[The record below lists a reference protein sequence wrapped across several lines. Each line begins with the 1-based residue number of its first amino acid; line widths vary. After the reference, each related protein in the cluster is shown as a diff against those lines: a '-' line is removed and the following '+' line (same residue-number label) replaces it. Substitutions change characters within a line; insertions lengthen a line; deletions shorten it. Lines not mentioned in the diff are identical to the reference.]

1 MQSLR
6 NTNAGSRFALA
17 GKAVADSAANSFAI
31 ARAYAP
37 DYGKLAEVNMKA
49 RSQERQ
55 ANTQAQ
61 ATVTRAAMSAYGK
74 VKRQANREQAQLKL
88 DAINAKKNKLT
99 RMAGRVAAAG
109 QAAGGSSMRKP
120 KRRDIPL
127 PNLQAVPGKVDY
139 TSLMQDVP
147 TVEPLEYNPTSTS
160 SSTSSSTSGSTSSSS
175 SSENTS
181 KPQAAATPY
190 TGDLT
195 SLSDKDK
202 RDIAYIVSGEAAR
215 GTDDIYGVA
224 GVVINR
230 MRSDKYP
237 STAYDVGH
245 QKGQFEAV
253 EIGKA
258 THEPEL
264 VEKLFSNEGL
274 QKLESALKTLD
285 GRDSFKGQALL
296 RNRVAEE
303 DPMFHHKGNFY
314 HHSWQN

>member
-17 GKAVADSAANSFAI
+17 GKAVADSAADAFTI
-31 ARAYAP
+31 ARRYAP
-37 DYGKLAEVNMKA
+37 DYGKLAEVNMEA
-49 RSQERQ
+49 RSQERR
-55 ANTQAQ
+55 ANTEAQ

-88 DAINAKKNKLT
+88 DGINAKKNKLT

-147 TVEPLEYNPTSTS
+147 TVKPLEYNPS
-160 SSTSSSTSGSTSSSS
+160 STSSSS
-175 SSENTS
+175 SSTS
-181 KPQAAATPY
+181 TSEPQAAATPY

-264 VEKLFSNEGL
+264 VDKLFSNEGM
-274 QKLESALKTLD
+274 QKLEAALKTLD

-296 RNRVAEE
+296 KNRVKSE
-303 DPMFHHKGNFY
+303 DPMFHEKGNFY

>member
-17 GKAVADSAANSFAI
+17 GKAVADSAADAFTI
-31 ARAYAP
+31 ARRYAP
-37 DYGKLAEVNMKA
+37 DYGKLAEVNMEA
-49 RSQERQ
+49 RSQERR
-55 ANTQAQ
+55 ANTEAQ

-88 DAINAKKNKLT
+88 DGINAKKNKLT

-147 TVEPLEYNPTSTS
+147 TVKPLEYNPS
-160 SSTSSSTSGSTSSSS
+160 STSSSS
-175 SSENTS
+175 SSTS
-181 KPQAAATPY
+181 TSEPQAAATPY

-264 VEKLFSNEGL
+264 VDKLFSNEGM
-274 QKLESALKTLD
+274 QKLEAALKTLD

-296 RNRVAEE
+296 KNRVKSE
-303 DPMFHHKGNFY
+303 DPMFHEKGNFY
-314 HHSWQN
+314 HHSWQT

>member
-17 GKAVADSAANSFAI
+17 GKAVADSAADAFTI
-31 ARAYAP
+31 ARRYAP
-37 DYGKLAEVNMKA
+37 DYGKLAEVNMEA
-49 RSQERQ
+49 RSQERR
-55 ANTQAQ
+55 ANTEAQ

-88 DAINAKKNKLT
+88 DGINAKKNKLT

-147 TVEPLEYNPTSTS
+147 TVKPLEYNPSSTS
-160 SSTSSSTSGSTSSSS
+160 SSTSSSSSSTST
-175 SSENTS
+175 SE
-181 KPQAAATPY
+181 PQAEATPY

-264 VEKLFSNEGL
+264 VDKLFSNEGM
-274 QKLESALKTLD
+274 QKLEAALKTLD

-296 RNRVAEE
+296 KNRVKSE
-303 DPMFHHKGNFY
+303 DPMFHEKGNFY

>member
-17 GKAVADSAANSFAI
+17 GKAVADSAADAFTI
-31 ARAYAP
+31 ARRYAP
-37 DYGKLAEVNMKA
+37 DYGKLAEVNMEA
-49 RSQERQ
+49 RSQERR
-55 ANTQAQ
+55 ANTEAQ

-88 DAINAKKNKLT
+88 DGINAKKNKLT

-147 TVEPLEYNPTSTS
+147 TVKPLEYNPSSTS
-160 SSTSSSTSGSTSSSS
+160 SSTSSSSSSTST
-175 SSENTS
+175 SE
-181 KPQAAATPY
+181 PQAAATPY

-264 VEKLFSNEGL
+264 VDKLFSNEGM
-274 QKLESALKTLD
+274 QKLEAALKTLD

-296 RNRVAEE
+296 KNRVKSE
-303 DPMFHHKGNFY
+303 DPMFHEKGNFY